1 MKKKRSR
8 GYTDAGTGILIFR
21 TQPNRAGIAGA
32 FAVLFFMKAN
42 NWNQRRQ
49 GRNEGRQEA
58 IDEINEQTEERI
70 AEVKADLQLID
81 TIIDATPDYEL
92 RDEARSSRYNR
103 ASNRSD
109 IL

>member
-1 MKKKRSR
+1 ML
-8 GYTDAGTGILIFR
+8 GPIFSFFAR
-21 TQPNRAGIAGA
+21 NPIAQGIAGA

-58 IDEINEQTEERI
+58 IDDINEQTEERI

-103 ASNRSD
+103 ASDRSD